1 MVSLTLTAY
10 FARVSTWIQQIDIS
24 KVDNF
29 TEHGFKSLSKERSC
43 AQIDLQCSLSVCQH
57 DYTNSTK
64 TNIIK
69 LCEKVQKRKTPDILP
84 H

>member
-29 TEHGFKSLSKERSC
+29 TEHGL
-43 AQIDLQCSLSVCQH
+43 
-57 DYTNSTK
+57 
-64 TNIIK
+64 
-69 LCEKVQKRKTPDILP
+69 
-84 H
+84 